1 MQQSNFPII
10 VVGAGFFGSVIAE
23 RIASQKNEKVL
34 VVEKRSHIGGNC
46 FSAID
51 SETGIEVHKY
61 GSHIFHTDN
70 IKVWN
75 YISGFMSLNSYRH
88 HVLTVY
94 KNNVY
99 QMPINL
105 DTINRFYQKSLKPYE
120 VAQFIR
126 DEIKQF
132 NGTSKPQ
139 NLEEKAISLIGKPLY
154 DAFIKGYTHKQWEV
168 DPLELPPDIITRLP
182 IRQNYKAEYFDDP
195 IQGIPLSGYSGV
207 FQKLLSHKNITVLL
221 NTDYDDIKEN
231 IPKTAHVVYTGP
243 IDRFFN
249 YRFGELGWRSIDLER
264 EIIDVDDFQ
273 GTAVMN
279 YADFEVPYTRIHEF
293 KHYHPERKYKPG
305 KTVISKEYSRKCKRG
320 DEPYYPINTKEDKEK
335 LEKYK
340 SIKVENVYFGGR
352 LGSYQYLDMDDVIA
366 AALNFYEATFNKL

>member
-1 MQQSNFPII
+1 MQPSDFLFI
-10 VVGAGFFGSVIAE
+10 VVGAGVYGSIVAE

-34 VVEKRSHIGGNC
+34 VVEKRNHIGGNC
-46 FSAID
+46 FSEID
-51 SETGIEVHKY
+51 AETGIEVHKY

-70 IKVWN
+70 MKVWE
-75 YISGFMSLNSYRH
+75 YISRFMSLNSYRH

-94 KNNVY
+94 KNVVY

-132 NGTSKPQ
+132 NSTSKPQ

-168 DPLELPPDIITRLP
+168 DPVKLPPDIITRLP
-182 IRQNYKAEYFDDP
+182 IRLNYKSEYFDDP

-320 DEPYYPINTKEDKEK
+320 DEPYYPINTMEDKEK

-352 LGSYQYLDMDDVIA
+352 LGSYQYLDMDDAIA